1 MASLSDL
8 IMHPF
13 GSHVIR
19 SILTVLVPSLRG
31 ENVHAGH
38 GPKNRSKRSMAFKQR
53 QDAMKPIIPGLE
65 ESSSLHKVPASFS
78 EMAGRYIETLRGNL
92 GDNEVRAL
100 ASNQVASPVLQVRVH
115 LMSKRAW

>member
-31 ENVHAGH
+31 ENAHAGH
-38 GPKNRSKRSMAFKQR
+38 SSKTRSKKSMTFKQR
-53 QDAMKPIIPGLE
+53 QDVMKSIIPGLD
-65 ESSSLHKVPASFS
+65 ESPSTLHKVPAPFT
-78 EMAGRYIETLRGNL
+78 EMAGRYVETLRKSL

-100 ASNQVASPVLQVRVH
+100 ASNKVASPVLQVRIF
-115 LMSKRAW
+115 